1 MPYEKSWEFLLQ
13 GFNLNDIMW
22 NVGYIYV
29 RFGLEY
35 FRLEWVNSRQFDALI
50 LIVKVML
57 TLLDQV
63 GFKK

>member
-1 MPYEKSWEFLLQ
+1 
-13 GFNLNDIMW
+13 MW

-35 FRLEWVNSRQFDALI
+35 FRLEWVNSRQFDTLI